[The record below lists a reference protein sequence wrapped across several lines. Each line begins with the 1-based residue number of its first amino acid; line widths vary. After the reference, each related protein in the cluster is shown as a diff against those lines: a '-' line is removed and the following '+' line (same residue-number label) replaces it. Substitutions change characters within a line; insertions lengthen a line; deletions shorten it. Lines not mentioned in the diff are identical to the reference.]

1 LPEVPSVESV
11 AGLVRAAVDADP
23 CLRECLARGLANY
36 SEVARRLKPVLE
48 ARLGSEVSLDAIKT
62 ALIRYARR
70 LAEGGESGLL
80 QSKLLWLLAS
90 SSVELKSDVSVVVVK
105 PAAYTRIAGRVAG
118 LADGARLL
126 LVLQSLAAV
135 TLVADSEAYRQLEPL
150 LEAGDVVEV
159 WEGQAALIIV
169 SPKDVVSVP
178 GFIAYIA
185 GLLASNNINIQ
196 QIESVYTDTITVLS
210 PDDTVKAYQLITT
223 AISLARQLLKAPA

>member
-1 LPEVPSVESV
+1 MSSVESV

-48 ARLGSEVSLDAIKT
+48 ARLGGVVSLDAVKT

-70 LAEGGESGLL
+70 LAGGSGPLQL
-80 QSKLLWLLAS
+80 QSRLLRLLAGS
-90 SSVELKSDVSVVVVK
+90 TVELKSDVSVVVVR
-105 PAAYTRIAGRVAG
+105 PAAYARIAGRVAG
-118 LADGARLL
+118 LAAGARLL
-126 LVLQSLAAV
+126 LVLQSLASV
-135 TLVADSEAYRQLEPL
+135 TLIVDSEAYRQLEPL
-150 LEAGDVVEV
+150 LGGSDVVEV
-159 WEGQAALIIV
+159 WEEQSALVIV

-196 QIESVYTDTITVLS
+196 QIESVYTDTVIVLS
-210 PDDTVKAYQLITT
+210 PRDALRAYELVTT
-223 AISLARQLLKAPA
+223 AISLARQLVKASA